1 MASYQEKEFTFL
13 SSDGKNHIAAYLYTP
28 TDRIPRAV
36 VQIAHGVCDY
46 IRRYLPMIEAL
57 TAAGFAVCGAD
68 CLGHGRSAR
77 HSDDLGYFAAEDGV
91 DTLVTDAHKLTLAV
105 RSQLKGTP
113 VVLLGHSMG
122 SFLARLYAVSYS
134 RDIEG
139 AILLGTANNRLAGF
153 GRMLANRMAA
163 NEGENYRSEKLK
175 RFVFGPYNRKT
186 GGDPDGAE
194 WLTRDDGV
202 VAAYLTD
209 PYCNFIL
216 TARAFA
222 DLFRMLEL
230 VSRPSWAKKYPKSMP
245 TLIAAGAED
254 PVGACG
260 KGPHAVAARLESA
273 GASDVTLKLYEGAR
287 HELHNEISPTR
298 EEFFEDLVTWL
309 AERF

>member
-13 SSDGKNHIAAYLYTP
+13 SCDGKNHIAAYLFTP
-28 TDRIPRAV
+28 TDRIPHAA
-36 VQIAHGVCDY
+36 VQIIHGMCDY
-46 IRRYLPMIEAL
+46 IGRYRPLIEAL
-57 TAAGFAVCGAD
+57 TSAGYAVYGAD

-113 VVLLGHSMG
+113 TVLLGHSMG
-122 SFLARLYAVSYS
+122 SFLARLYAISYS

-139 AILLGTANNRLAGF
+139 VILLGTANNRLAGF
-153 GRMLANRMAA
+153 GRMLANRIAS

-175 RFVFGPYNRKT
+175 RFVFGPYNRKV
-186 GGDPDGAE
+186 GGDPDGSE
-194 WLTRDDGV
+194 WITRDDEA
-202 VAAYLTD
+202 VAAYVTD
-209 PYCNFIL
+209 PYCNFTF

-222 DLFRMLEL
+222 DLFRMLEV

-245 TLIAAGAED
+245 TLIASGAED

-260 KGPHAVAARLESA
+260 KGPRTVAARLTSA
-273 GASDVTLKLYEGAR
+273 GAGDVTLRLYEGAR
-287 HELHNEISPTR
+287 HELHNELAPTR
-298 EEFFEDLVTWL
+298 EEFFKDVIAWL
-309 AERF
+309 SERF

>member
-13 SSDGKNHIAAYLYTP
+13 SSDGKNHIAAYLYIP
-28 TDRIPRAV
+28 TERIPRAV
-36 VQIAHGVCDY
+36 VQITHGMCDY
-46 IRRYLPMIEAL
+46 IGRYRPMIEVL

-122 SFLARLYAVSYS
+122 SFLARLYATSYS

-139 AILLGTANNRLAGF
+139 VILLGTANNGFARF
-153 GRMLANRMAA
+153 GRMLANRLAN

-175 RFVFGPYNRKT
+175 RFVFGSYNRKA

-194 WLTRDDGV
+194 WLTRDDEV
-202 VAAYLTD
+202 VAAYMTD
-209 PYCNFIL
+209 PYCNFIF

-254 PVGACG
+254 PVGAFG
-260 KGPHAVAARLESA
+260 KGPRTVATRLETA
-273 GASDVTLKLYEGAR
+273 GAGDVTLKLYEGAR

-298 EEFFEDLVTWL
+298 EEFFEDLVAWL
-309 AERF
+309 SERF